1 MYKVLYHTLSKKY
14 TTSIKTGIIHPLL
27 PAPHSY
33 STSNFNPTPTS
44 VSGSVFIIS
53 CFAEKDTQWQGY
65 SIPFV

>member
-1 MYKVLYHTLSKKY
+1 MH
-14 TTSIKTGIIHPLL
+14 IKEFVKQN
-27 PAPHSY
+27 SY

-53 CFAEKDTQWQGY
+53 CLAAKDTQWQGY